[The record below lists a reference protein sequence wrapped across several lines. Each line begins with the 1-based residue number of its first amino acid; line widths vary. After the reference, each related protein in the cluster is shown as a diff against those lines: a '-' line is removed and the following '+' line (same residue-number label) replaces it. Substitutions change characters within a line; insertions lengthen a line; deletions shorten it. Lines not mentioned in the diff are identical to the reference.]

1 MGNQTLSELEKGLV
15 DKYGDGFLLSF
26 PSMSQLDPEIR
37 KRLPF
42 YMIWALEQLE
52 RLKKEKRGRRR
63 KRTHED

>member
-1 MGNQTLSELEKGLV
+1 
-15 DKYGDGFLLSF
+15 LSF

-63 KRTHED
+63 KRAHED